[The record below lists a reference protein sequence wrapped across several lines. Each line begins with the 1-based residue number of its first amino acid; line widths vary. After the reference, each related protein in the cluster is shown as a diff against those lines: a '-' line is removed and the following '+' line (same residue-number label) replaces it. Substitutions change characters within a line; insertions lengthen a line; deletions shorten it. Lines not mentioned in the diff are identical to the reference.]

1 MTPLKYPLEQLL
13 EIKNKRFDQAVKLLD
28 EKKAILAQ
36 EEEKLRLVTKERDEV
51 KQHRADKLQQL
62 REGLDSGL
70 AFVKVQQMK
79 VYLKVVDE
87 KVAEKERKVRDQKVQ
102 VDNAV
107 KQVEI
112 ATQNM
117 YQKKKDVEKIEMH
130 RKEWEKEVA
139 YLIEQKAGHEQD
151 DQGSATHT
159 LKKREREKRQTE

>member
-13 EIKNKRFDQAVKLLD
+13 EIKNKRFDQAVKVLE
-28 EKKAILAQ
+28 EKKAALAR
-36 EEEKLRLVTKERDEV
+36 EEEKLRVVTKERDEV
-51 KQHRADKLQQL
+51 KQHRKDKLQQL

-87 KVAEKERKVRDQKVQ
+87 KVAEKEKKVRDQKVQ
-102 VDNAV
+102 VDNAT
-107 KQVEI
+107 KQVEL
-112 ATQNM
+112 ATKEM
-117 YQKKKDVEKIEMH
+117 YQRKKDVEKIEMH

-159 LKKREREKRQTE
+159 MKKRERKV